1 MENSTISNRNGH
13 LIIGRHAVPVREVAD
28 AICDRMD
35 IEYLTTR
42 YPLRNDEVMEC
53 LDCVADLDKLSGGGH
68 LTLRNTA
75 EKIGEITL
83 ETKSISD
90 VFFLKTMQ
98 YGRVFLPHEDD
109 FNTLYDKGFRM
120 FAIESFEDDLN
131 NSVTF
136 ESSDMHVIVYNAI
149 MDITIEGFD
158 KNLFVSFLKEEDGQ
172 T

>member
-1 MENSTISNRNGH
+1 MENSSISNRNGH

-28 AICDRMD
+28 SICDRMD
-35 IEYLTTR
+35 IEWLTAR
-42 YPLRNDEVMEC
+42 YPLVKEEIMDCM
-53 LDCVADLDKLSGGGH
+53 DCVADIDKLSGSGH

-75 EKIGEITL
+75 DKIGEITL

-90 VFFLKTMQ
+90 VFFLKTIQ
-98 YGRVFLPHEDD
+98 YGRVFLPNEYD
-109 FNTLYDKGFRM
+109 FNILYDKGFRM

-136 ESSDMHVIVYNAI
+136 KSSDTHVIVYNAI
-149 MDITIEGFD
+149 MDITVEDFN
-158 KNLFVSFLKEEDGQ
+158 KELFIKFLKEEDGQ